1 MTIVILYRRF
11 PFVMNYII
19 IQKKLYSVLIPIF
32 ILLISSCST
41 AQKASEGQSIKVSVA
56 PYLKMSCKELSTEQN
71 ILVTKAQSLGAQVD
85 SERQTDKNKELAAWI
100 LFAPAALMMDGNA
113 ESASQLASVKGQLEA
128 VGDAIKVND
137 CVN

>member
-1 MTIVILYRRF
+1 MEESF
-11 PFVMNYII
+11 MKKII
-19 IQKKLYSVLIPIF
+19 YMIPIF
-32 ILLISSCST
+32 VLLISSCST
-41 AQKASEGQSIKVSVA
+41 AQKASEVQSIKVSVA

-71 ILVTKAQSLGAQVD
+71 SLVAKAQSLGAQVD

-128 VGDAIKVND
+128 VSDAMKVND

>member
-1 MTIVILYRRF
+1 MKKILYILPILVIL
-11 PFVMNYII
+11 V
-19 IQKKLYSVLIPIF
+19 
-32 ILLISSCST
+32 SSCST
-41 AQKASEGQSIKVSVA
+41 AQKASDVQSIKVSVA

-71 ILVTKAQSLGAQVD
+71 SLVTKAQALGAQVD

-128 VGDAIKVND
+128 VGDAMKVND

>member
-1 MTIVILYRRF
+1 MVVEENF
-11 PFVMNYII
+11 MKKII
-19 IQKKLYSVLIPIF
+19 YTIPIF

-41 AQKASEGQSIKVSVA
+41 AQKASEVQSIKVSVA

-128 VGDAIKVND
+128 VSDAMKVND

>member
-1 MTIVILYRRF
+1 MV
-11 PFVMNYII
+11 VEENSMKKII
-19 IQKKLYSVLIPIF
+19 YTIPIF

-41 AQKASEGQSIKVSVA
+41 AQKASEVQSIKVSVA

-128 VGDAIKVND
+128 VGDAMKVND